1 MRTFFYLI
9 VYSGLLLQFGCSGSD
24 HAADANAVQ
33 VQNIETVSTPTIDAG
48 PVVFTSAAEALTEGN
63 RLFDDG
69 DTEKAIDV
77 LLQAV
82 KLDPDL
88 AEAHFKLG
96 IAYSLVE
103 ARDDTVTEPVET
115 PTPNSKDKKPKEVK
129 PNSQKAFENAV
140 KAYKKILASNK
151 NDDNARFNLGL
162 AYNKLNEDEDAA
174 KSLKEAVKL
183 KPDDTQ
189 YQTELGSIL
198 IKLAK
203 YHEAVTALKKAIEL
217 DATNTKAE
225 ELLDKAEAGRKRID
239 FTTVKK
245 DDKKPGNSNSSVK
258 KEAEDPESNTSTK
271 SANTKDAK
279 TSKPPNTKEI
289 KAPKPAK
296 SPK

>member
-9 VYSGLLLQFGCSGSD
+9 VYSALLLQVGCSGSEPTPD
-24 HAADANAVQ
+24 SNAVQ
-33 VQNIETVSTPTIDAG
+33 VQNIETISSPTVVDAG
-48 PVVFTSAAEALTEGN
+48 PVVFTSAAEALAEGN

-96 IAYSLVE
+96 IAYTLVE
-103 ARDDTVTEPVET
+103 AQDDTVNEPAET
-115 PTPNSKDKKPKEVK
+115 PSPKDKKPKEVK
-129 PNSQKAFENAV
+129 ANSVKAFENAV

-183 KPDDTQ
+183 KPDDTL
-189 YQTELGSIL
+189 YQTELGAIL

-217 DATNTKAE
+217 DATNSKAE
-225 ELLDKAEAGRKRID
+225 ELLEKAEAGRKRID

-245 DDKKPGNSNSSVK
+245 DDKKAGNSNTSVK
-258 KEAEDPESNTSTK
+258 KEAEDPESNTSTR
-271 SANTKDAK
+271 SSNTKEPK
-279 TSKPPNTKEI
+279 TTKPANTKEI

>member
-1 MRTFFYLI
+1 MRTFSYLI
-9 VYSGLLLQFGCSGSD
+9 VYSALLLQFGCSGSGP
-24 HAADANAVQ
+24 ANNANAVP
-33 VQNIETVSTPTIDAG
+33 VQNIETNSSPVVDAG
-48 PVVFTSAAEALTEGN
+48 PTVFTSSAEALAEGN

-69 DTEKAIDV
+69 DTEKAIDA

-96 IAYSLVE
+96 IAYALVE
-103 ARDDTVTEPVET
+103 AQDDTVTEPVGT
-115 PTPNSKDKKPKEVK
+115 PTPSSKEKRPKEVK
-129 PNSQKAFENAV
+129 TNSEKAFENAV
-140 KAYKKILASNK
+140 KAYKKILVSNK
-151 NDDNARFNLGL
+151 NDDNAYFNLGL

-183 KPDDTQ
+183 KADDSQ

-203 YHEAVTALKKAIEL
+203 YHEAITALKKAIEL

-225 ELLDKAEAGRKRID
+225 ELLEKAEAGRKRID

-245 DDKKPGNSNSSVK
+245 DDKKATNSATSVK
-258 KEAEDPESNTSTK
+258 KDDKGDPEANTATK
-271 SANTKDAK
+271 AVNTKDTK
-279 TSKPPNTKEI
+279 T
-289 KAPKPAK
+289 PKPAK
-296 SPK
+296 EVKGSKPPK

>member
-9 VYSGLLLQFGCSGSD
+9 VYSALLLQFGCSGSSEPTPD
-24 HAADANAVQ
+24 SNAVQ
-33 VQNIETVSTPTIDAG
+33 VQNIETISSPTVDAG
-48 PVVFTSAAEALTEGN
+48 PVVFTSATEALAEGN

-96 IAYSLVE
+96 IAYTLVE
-103 ARDDTVTEPVET
+103 AQDDTVTEPAET
-115 PTPNSKDKKPKEVK
+115 PNPKDKKPKEVK
-129 PNSQKAFENAV
+129 ANSVKAFENAV
-140 KAYKKILASNK
+140 KAYKKILASSK
-151 NDDNARFNLGL
+151 NDDNAHFNLGL

-183 KPDDTQ
+183 KPDDTL

-225 ELLDKAEAGRKRID
+225 ELLEKAEAGRKRID
-239 FTTVKK
+239 FSTVKK
-245 DDKKPGNSNSSVK
+245 DDKKVGNSNSSVK

-279 TSKPPNTKEI
+279 TTKPINTKEI
-289 KAPKPAK
+289 KAPKPEK